1 MLNIIFYV
9 FIAVVVTQLVYYLI
23 IFGKFAFA
31 QAQEITPKKVPVSV
45 IVCAKND
52 AEKVKNLVPV
62 LAEQDYPDFEIVLI
76 DNASSDET
84 LDIFEEFEKQYSNI
98 RLVKVENNE
107 AFWGNKKYA
116 LTLGIKAAK
125 KDYLLFIDANCY
137 PTSNEWITAMT
148 SRFTT
153 NRTIVLGYGA
163 YEKVKNSFVNKIIR
177 FDNMLTATQYFS
189 WAKIGK
195 PFSGDGRNLAYKK
208 EEFFKVNGYIEHM
221 NIRLGEDSLF
231 LNQASTKSNT
241 TLCYAPESF
250 TYTQAKKSFS
260 SWRKQKRKQVFTTK
274 FFSTFDKFQLRFF
287 FLTQLSF
294 FALMAV
300 LFALQYNWM
309 FMVPV
314 VAVRYLGSWLT
325 LGYSAAKLKEK
336 DTVYWYPVIEIILT
350 FTQLNVFFTNLFS
363 KPAHWK

>member
-9 FIAVVVTQLVYYLI
+9 FIAVVVIQLVYYLV

-231 LNQASTKSNT
+231 LNQAATKSNT
-241 TLCYAPESF
+241 TICYAPESF
-250 TYTQAKKSFS
+250 TYTEAKKSFS

-274 FFSTFDKFQLRFF
+274 FFSPFDKFQLRFF

>member
-9 FIAVVVTQLVYYLI
+9 FIAVVVIQLVYYLI

-231 LNQASTKSNT
+231 LNQAATKSNT

-250 TYTQAKKSFS
+250 TYTEAKKSFS

-325 LGYSAAKLKEK
+325 LGYSSAKLKEK
-336 DTVYWYPVIEIILT
+336 DTIYWYPVIEIILT